1 MRMSVYTAYK
11 PDPKIMALFQ
21 TRHIKFQDMNDNNDK
36 RTEIGY
42 IIYYQTKPVATYF
55 IPKWS
60 KCSCILMTAYLLPT
74 KVAQKPSNSFNA
86 KVLISTL

>member
-36 RTEIGY
+36 PTEIVY

-55 IPKWS
+55 IPKCMVKMFMYTLDCLFISDQSGS
-60 KCSCILMTAYLLPT
+60 KTFKLL
-74 KVAQKPSNSFNA
+74 
-86 KVLISTL
+86 